1 MRSQPAPWPSPAL
14 QYLYDR
20 AKATIENNFFRKVAS
35 YRDKE
40 VSVRAAG
47 HAVGAAGLG
56 LAARRSPRCRPA
68 HLAQSPRT
76 CHMPSNAHFG
86 KLALP
91 HLHRCPCPCRS
102 ATHLPAR
109 TPASSVE
116 QQQKQKQRGGTRS
129 RLQQRRQA

>member
-1 MRSQPAPWPSPAL
+1 MRGDEDQQNQVRTGSALIDAACGRAPRTAARGPGLGLRLTGAARSPMRSRPARWTSLAL

-68 HLAQSPRT
+68 HLAQSP
-76 CHMPSNAHFG
+76 
-86 KLALP
+86 
-91 HLHRCPCPCRS
+91 
-102 ATHLPAR
+102 
-109 TPASSVE
+109 
-116 QQQKQKQRGGTRS
+116 
-129 RLQQRRQA
+129 